1 MYLVDPLQI
10 NVPRRREVL
19 DGFYSCLMQQIGHA
33 PHDSFSVEDHEI
45 PAIVPHPRLRLVL
58 ESDPVMGAIL
68 PCSSCRFSLGATSAP
83 PFRLRPGRLI
93 QLSPALLDDPAAI
106 ACAARWGMEA
116 ARSPP
121 GIRADRLLRELLRY
135 GAQLLLLLPAASREL
150 FLSLLPTALARELM
164 QAREHGPG
172 RALLAWHASLLD
184 DVRAESFDDVQTEP
198 LDDPV
203 QEPCELAMPLE
214 DILVSG
220 GDSRL
225 NVDMSSGLNKYG
237 VPPRPRPEAIHFSSS
252 TASAISDYGFLYA
265 EMLRQELLGLVR
277 CGCPVRDLFSRL
289 LGATSDEI
297 CRMLNLEAGEADVV
311 IAPSGTDTELLAVM
325 LAIAGAQGREV
336 TNILIAPEES
346 GTGIALAGAGCYFD
360 DQSGAGL
367 PVVKGSAAW
376 PSAALA
382 LEIIRIRDADFEP
395 RKSGAIDREFLE
407 HGRRALAKDGH
418 VLGHVLWASKTG
430 LVAPSQSAVEEL
442 VSLAPKRVDIV
453 IDACQMRMDLPTLGA
468 YLKSGCLLQVTG
480 SKFLTGPPFSGA
492 LVLPRSMRARLAAVC
507 TAMESAPAVTHADS
521 WTRWWS
527 ARLPQTSGKTSFGPL
542 FRWLPALLEATLFRN
557 LPREFC
563 DFAFEEFRRAVTA
576 RVTESAYLRP
586 ISSGELSREE
596 ELFARLSIVSFEV
609 MGRQANGELAALSET
624 ECRYL
629 FEQLNRD
636 TNPLLPRLAVKDRAL
651 ARQEA
656 HIGQPVTLRSQA
668 GPITVMRI
676 VIGARFF
683 SIVGFAEPAAIT
695 ASLESEIADAQ
706 RAISKI
712 ELLAENWTLI
722 GPKNG
727 VRQ

>member
-1 MYLVDPLQI
+1 VDPLNI

-19 DGFYSCLMQQIGHA
+19 DNFYACLMRQIDPA
-33 PHDSFSVEDHEI
+33 LDASFSVDHHEI

-68 PCSSCRFSLGATSAP
+68 PSSSCRFSLGPTSVP
-83 PFRLRPGRLI
+83 PFRLRPEQLI
-93 QLSPALLDDPAAI
+93 QLSPALLDDPPAI

-116 ARSPP
+116 AKSLRRVP
-121 GIRADRLLRELLRY
+121 ADRRPLRELLRY
-135 GAQLLLLLPAASREL
+135 GAEMLLLLPAASREL
-150 FLSLLPTALARELM
+150 FLSLLPTELARELV
-164 QAREHGPG
+164 QVREPGP
-172 RALLAWHASLLD
+172 AKDLLAWQASLLD
-184 DVRAESFDDVQTEP
+184 DVYDDVYVEP
-198 LDDPV
+198 SDDSA
-203 QEPCELAMPLE
+203 QEPCELATPLE

-220 GDSRL
+220 GDTRL
-225 NVDMSSGLNKYG
+225 NVNMASGLNKYG

-252 TASAISDYGFLYA
+252 TASAVSDYGFLYG
-265 EMLRQELLGLVR
+265 EMLRQELLSLVR
-277 CGCPVRDLFSRL
+277 SGCRPRDLLSQL
-289 LGATSDEI
+289 VNAISGEI
-297 CRMLNLEAGEADVV
+297 CRMLNVDVGEADVA

-325 LAIAGAQGREV
+325 LAIAGAEGRPV

-346 GTGIALAGAGCYFD
+346 GSGVALAGAGRYFD
-360 DQSGAGL
+360 DKNGTGL
-367 PVVKGSAAW
+367 PVEKGSVAW
-376 PSAALA
+376 PNAPVA

-395 RKSGAIDREFLE
+395 RKSRAIDREFLE

-430 LVAPSQSAVEEL
+430 LVAPSQAAVEQL

-453 IDACQMRMDLPTLGA
+453 IDACQMRMNLPTLGA
-468 YLKSGCLLQVTG
+468 YLRSGCLLQVTG

-492 LVLPRSMRARLAAVC
+492 LVLPPTMRARLAAVC
-507 TAMESAPAVTHADS
+507 AAMEAAPAVTHADS
-521 WTRWWS
+521 WTEWWS
-527 ARLPQTSGKTSFGPL
+527 ARLPTTNGTTSFGPL
-542 FRWLPALLEATLFRN
+542 FRWLPALLEAALFRN
-557 LPREFC
+557 LPSEFC
-563 DFAFEEFRRAVTA
+563 NFAFEEFRRAVTA
-576 RVTESAYLRP
+576 RVVESAYLRP

-609 MGRQANGELAALSET
+609 MGRQPNGELAPLCEA

-636 TNPLLPRLAVKDRAL
+636 TNPLLPGLAGKDRAL

-656 HIGQPVTLRSQA
+656 HIGQPVTLQSQGGA
-668 GPITVMRI
+668 ITVMRM

-683 SIVGFAEPAAIT
+683 SIVGFAEPGAIT

-712 ELLAENWTLI
+712 ELLAENWPLI
-722 GPKNG
+722 ATNIG
-727 VRQ
+727 VR